1 MSRSRSRNMNFKINL
16 SRSRPNAFKT
26 SSEYA
31 YNFPMTKIRFHC
43 RYDSN
48 LLYCF
53 WDGIFQWLDVH
64 KNTPTNMTI
73 FHTLRTKSVLI
84 FNYKM
89 QTLNNSENNKSGIN
103 LGIQWQRRN

>member
-1 MSRSRSRNMNFKINL
+1 MNFKINV

-31 YNFPMTKIRFHC
+31 YNFPKGKIRFHG

-48 LLYCF
+48 LLYYC

-64 KNTPTNMTI
+64 K
-73 FHTLRTKSVLI
+73 K
-84 FNYKM
+84 YAY
-89 QTLNNSENNKSGIN
+89 
-103 LGIQWQRRN
+103 